1 MAAFYGHRLR
11 KQQAADPAIALA
23 IVAFAPIVEA
33 GVDVNV
39 IGSATT
45 SLVAAIEARDTALM
59 TYLEQH
65 GARENP

>member
-1 MAAFYGHRLR
+1 M
-11 KQQAADPAIALA
+11 
-23 IVAFAPIVEA
+23 VEA